1 MAASEFRIASWRPS
15 LLHYAGALALG
26 ICLLMLMP
34 VDRMLI
40 GQNDFVHFYIG
51 GTLFG
56 TPDLHSPEA
65 NFAKQR
71 ELVGGV
77 LEHSYFVRPTFY
89 GAFYKPLAALSYRT
103 AYLVFQF
110 FSVICC
116 FFFVKWNLR
125 RIPGFAA
132 LAIMFP
138 PLLANFVNGQDV
150 ILLVTICSLCL
161 VLAESDRDFAAGL
174 VLSLAAFKPHL
185 FVLTPLAVGFHRRW
199 RFLAGAT
206 AGLVTLFSIGL
217 TSGGWESQRKLWQM
231 LRNPDSSPY
240 SGIMPTWR
248 SLDGSGG
255 PAYIF
260 LCLATVVVIGFLA
273 RRSKTFSA
281 AIAWCLVGGLL
292 ISFHAYMQDCLL
304 LLLALAV
311 LAKELPKPAS
321 LALLLVALPLPYFFL
336 QWGRPFSGIFVVM
349 AASAPA
355 LAAWDALGW
364 RRQPESVRHPSL
376 VRAD

>member
-1 MAASEFRIASWRPS
+1 
-15 LLHYAGALALG
+15 
-26 ICLLMLMP
+26 MLMP

-185 FVLTPLAVGFHRRW
+185 FLLTPLAVGFHRRW

-248 SLDGSGG
+248 GGRFRRARLHFPVSRHGSRNRFSSTPLENVFGSYRVVSRRRAANQFPRLHAG
-255 PAYIF
+255 LPSAVARFGSPRQGTAQARLPGSIANGIAFTLF
-260 LCLATVVVIGFLA
+260 L
-273 RRSKTFSA
+273 SA
-281 AIAWCLVGGLL
+281 MG
-292 ISFHAYMQDCLL
+292 
-304 LLLALAV
+304 
-311 LAKELPKPAS
+311 
-321 LALLLVALPLPYFFL
+321 
-336 QWGRPFSGIFVVM
+336 
-349 AASAPA
+349 
-355 LAAWDALGW
+355 
-364 RRQPESVRHPSL
+364 
-376 VRAD
+376 